1 MSERPERLTLD
12 PFSTSLHEWGNSRKK
27 IEYSKIGD
35 INNKLQILDKDY
47 ERLQFLEK
55 KYQNIVYGIENIEL

>member
-12 PFSTSLHEWGNSRKK
+12 PFSTSLREWGNSRKK
-27 IEYSKIGD
+27 IEYSKIDD